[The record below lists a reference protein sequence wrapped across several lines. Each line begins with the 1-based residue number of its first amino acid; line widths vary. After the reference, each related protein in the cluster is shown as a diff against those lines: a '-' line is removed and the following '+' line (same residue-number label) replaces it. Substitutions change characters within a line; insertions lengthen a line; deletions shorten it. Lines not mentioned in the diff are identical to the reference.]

1 MFENKRKRHL
11 LTALVTLSLLCFG
24 VSCKGFFVDPTLTGI
39 QVGPT
44 ASIQQTKTIQESAT
58 GTFDDGTTKVLS
70 NSSGVVWSI
79 ADVEGTGTNVA
90 TISNSGLVT
99 GTSPGQ
105 ATVTG
110 SVGSVSGTSTVTVTL
125 TGITSIQVTPTTATV
140 QSGSP
145 QTFVAMANGGQTVIT
160 ASVHWVVNA
169 GSVAGVSID
178 QTTGIVTTTAGDT
191 GVVTI
196 TATDP
201 GTGKVSNT
209 ATLTITP

>member
-1 MFENKRKRHL
+1 MFENRRKRHL
-11 LTALVTLSLLCFG
+11 LASFSTLFLLAFG
-24 VSCKGFFVDPTLTGI
+24 AGCTGFFVDPTLTGI

-44 ASIQQTKTIQESAT
+44 ASIQQTKTLQESAT

-70 NSSGVVWSI
+70 NSSGVVWSV

-90 TISNSGLVT
+90 TISPSGLVT

-110 SVGSVSGTSTVTVTL
+110 SVGSVSGSSTVTVTL
-125 TGITSIQVTPTTATV
+125 TGITSIQVTPQTATV
-140 QSGSP
+140 TAGSS
-145 QTFVAMANGGQTVIT
+145 QTFVAKANGGETVIT
-160 ASVHWVVNA
+160 ASVNWLINA
-169 GSVAGVSID
+169 GSVTGVNID
-178 QTTGIVTTTAGDT
+178 PTTGIVTTTVGDT

-209 ATLTITP
+209 VTLTID